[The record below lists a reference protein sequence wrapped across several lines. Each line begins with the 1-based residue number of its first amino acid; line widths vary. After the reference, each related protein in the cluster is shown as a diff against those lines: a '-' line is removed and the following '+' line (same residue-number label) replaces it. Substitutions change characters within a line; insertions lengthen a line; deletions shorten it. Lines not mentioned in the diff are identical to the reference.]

1 LCFGQLVACFYLFIE
16 FEKLSIILF
25 RLQSL
30 LYQKKSRMENEKI
43 LRDYSDAEK
52 GAYLGAIASIAT
64 ADRQATEDELEY
76 LNALA
81 DTAGLSPEQKEAVSQ
96 VANGLSPDDLKRCLN
111 ILKDSDL
118 KYSLITDII
127 AFAKSDAN
135 YSDAEKNNIDKIAQ
149 YLGVNQE
156 QVSALHQ
163 FVDKTAENGASPEEI
178 SKPGFLDSLGL
189 GNIFKSSGSGKSG
202 LTNILGV
209 AGPLILGALLSR
221 GLRGRQ
227 GGGLGGMLGGSGGMF
242 GGSGSGGMFP
252 MGSGGLGGLFSML
265 SGGRGFSNSGG
276 LLSSIFGR

>member
-1 LCFGQLVACFYLFIE
+1 
-16 FEKLSIILF
+16 
-25 RLQSL
+25 
-30 LYQKKSRMENEKI
+30 MENEKI

-64 ADRQATEDELEY
+64 ADRKATEEELEY

-81 DTAGLSPEQKEAVSQ
+81 DTADLSPEQKEAVSQ
-96 VANGLSPDDLKRCLN
+96 IANGVSSDDLKQCLD
-111 ILKDSDL
+111 ILKGSDL
-118 KYSLITDII
+118 KYSLVTDII

-163 FVDKTAENGASPEEI
+163 FVNKAAESGASPEEI
-178 SKPGFLDSLGL
+178 SKPGFLDLLGL

-209 AGPLILGALLSR
+209 AGPMILGALLSR

-227 GGGLGGMLGGSGGMF
+227 GGGGLGGMLGGGGGMF
-242 GGSGSGGMFP
+242 GGGGGGMSP
-252 MGSGGLGGLFSML
+252 MGNGGLGGLFSML

>member
-1 LCFGQLVACFYLFIE
+1 
-16 FEKLSIILF
+16 
-25 RLQSL
+25 
-30 LYQKKSRMENEKI
+30 MENEKI

-64 ADRQATEDELEY
+64 ADRQATEEELEY

-96 VANGLSPDDLKRCLN
+96 IANGVSSDDLKQCLD
-111 ILKDSDL
+111 ILKGSDL
-118 KYSLITDII
+118 KYSLVTDII

-163 FVDKTAENGASPEEI
+163 FVNKAAESGASPEEI

-189 GNIFKSSGSGKSG
+189 GNIFKSSGSDKSN
-202 LTNILGV
+202 LAKNILGI
-209 AGPLILGALLSR
+209 AGPMLLGALLSR

-227 GGGLGGMLGGSGGMF
+227 GGGGLGGMLGGGGGMF
-242 GGSGSGGMFP
+242 GGGGGGGMSP
-252 MGSGGLGGLFSML
+252 MGNGGLGGLFSML

>member
-1 LCFGQLVACFYLFIE
+1 
-16 FEKLSIILF
+16 
-25 RLQSL
+25 
-30 LYQKKSRMENEKI
+30 MENEKI

-52 GAYLGAIASIAT
+52 GAYLEAIASIAT
-64 ADRQATEDELEY
+64 ADRQATEEEIEY

-96 VANGLSPDDLKRCLN
+96 VANGLSPDDLKRCLD

-135 YSDAEKNNIDKIAQ
+135 YSDAEKNNIDKISQ
-149 YLGVNQE
+149 YLGVNEE

-163 FVDKTAENGASPEEI
+163 FVNKTAESGASPEEMT
-178 SKPGFLDSLGL
+178 KHGFLDSLGL
-189 GNIFKSSGSGKSG
+189 GNVFKSSGLDKSN
-202 LTNILGV
+202 LAKNVLGI
-209 AGPLILGALLSR
+209 AGPMILGALLSR

-227 GGGLGGMLGGSGGMF
+227 GGGGLGGMLGGGGGSMF
-242 GGSGSGGMFP
+242 GGAGGKFP

-276 LLSSIFGR
+276 LLSGIFGR